1 MKPIKCP
8 NCGKRMVAGYF
19 PGLVAAYECDGCG
32 VRGPIDEGGSVRRA
46 ARLMR
51 EWIAR
56 MEADT
61 NALVNH
67 KAREVEY
74 LTEKR
79 CAEEL
84 RKCINDATNGGVLPL
99 DELLEKWEVTP

>member
-1 MKPIKCP
+1 M
-8 NCGKRMVAGYF
+8 
-19 PGLVAAYECDGCG
+19 ECATINGCG
-32 VRGPIDEGGSVRRA
+32 VCGPKVLILKGMDVA
-46 ARLMR
+46 ARLADRLTR
-51 EWIAR
+51 EWLAR

-84 RKCINDATNGGVLPL
+84 RNIFESTPFGFNVPL
-99 DELLEKWEVTP
+99 GELLEKWEVTP

>member
-32 VRGPIDEGGSVRRA
+32 VRGPIDDGGSVRLA
-46 ARLMR
+46 ARLTR

-56 MEADT
+56 MEAKTCTQAEKCASRNIPVSELINRWVDSEL
-61 NALVNH
+61 NA
-67 KAREVEY
+67 EV
-74 LTEKR
+74 
-79 CAEEL
+79 
-84 RKCINDATNGGVLPL
+84 
-99 DELLEKWEVTP
+99 

>member
-1 MKPIKCP
+1 M
-8 NCGKRMVAGYF
+8 
-19 PGLVAAYECDGCG
+19 ECATINGCG
-32 VRGPIDEGGSVRRA
+32 VCGPKVLILKGMDAA
-46 ARLMR
+46 ARLAVRLTR